1 MLKLKQPEAKQ
12 LCSFLG
18 CANLNE
24 FTTYMRHSKKV
35 KEFILF
41 DSDDLQYFKRQY
53 SIDENILKGFAN
65 LISILAKEF
74 LMVPQLMFD
83 LAKPSQIEEI
93 NLSNFNGEHLSSDA
107 ISAIVACIQ
116 NFQTNVKRLIFKNCQ
131 IDSKGAQLFKFL
143 LSDEKKMI
151 MVCDFDNNNLQD
163 SGID

>member
-1 MLKLKQPEAKQ
+1 
-12 LCSFLG
+12 
-18 CANLNE
+18 
-24 FTTYMRHSKKV
+24 
-35 KEFILF
+35 
-41 DSDDLQYFKRQY
+41 
-53 SIDENILKGFAN
+53 
-65 LISILAKEF
+65 
-74 LMVPQLMFD
+74 MVPQLMFD
-83 LAKPSQIEEI
+83 LAKPSQIDEI

-163 SGID
+163 PGIDQIMSGIKNNPKGDIRILKFANNNLSITAAIRLAHVLKTRAAHLPKINLQVLKMSYNKIGDIGCETLIGFVKKN